1 MRKTDLPPDQLK
13 AAVLDYLEGRFGL
26 DPELFSGSGFYLASK
41 GRVYLGP
48 QQSIPK
54 PRIVTIGLLVARV
67 GENIKPTTNL
77 LQAFGRHVKKNSI
90 ALSREQTLAYAR
102 GEDISPDAGDATE
115 GYVLLSYEG
124 HPLGCG
130 LLKDGTI
137 KNMLPKA
144 KRTELKYL

>member
-1 MRKTDLPPDQLK
+1 MRKPDLPPDKLK
-13 AAVLDYLEGRFGL
+13 DAVLEYLDERFGL
-26 DPELFSGSGFYLASK
+26 GPELFSDFGFYLASK

-48 QQSIPK
+48 KQSIPK

-67 GENIKPTTNL
+67 SDAIKPTTNL

-90 ALSREQTLAYAR
+90 PLTKEQTVSYAR
-102 GEDISPDAGDATE
+102 GEDIRPESGDVTD
-115 GYVLLSYEG
+115 GYVLLTSDG